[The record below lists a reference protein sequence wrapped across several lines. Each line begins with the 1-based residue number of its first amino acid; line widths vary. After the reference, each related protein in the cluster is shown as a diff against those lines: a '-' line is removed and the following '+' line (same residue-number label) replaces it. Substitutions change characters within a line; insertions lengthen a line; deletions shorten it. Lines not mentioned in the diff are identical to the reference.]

1 MTSTSTNRRLSSSTR
16 RQLVVFG
23 ACCLVISWGLWL
35 VAGLTASDV
44 TASPAI
50 WLFAVGASGPSLAAL
65 VAVLAVRRSDS
76 GLRRRVAPPWLW
88 VPLALVLGA
97 LPAVVAAVMLD
108 PGALGDD
115 VGTTVAASGGLLL
128 FIVTYLIA
136 GPLAEEFGW
145 RGYLQPRLR
154 TRFGI
159 LVTAAVVGTAW
170 ALWHVPLFFLPGTG
184 QEAMGLLT
192 LRGLVFMVTL
202 LPLSVTY
209 LFLSE
214 ALGGGVW
221 AAVLL
226 HFAGNA
232 AGALFPEPSIAG
244 ALVQLVVVIVI
255 AAAAL
260 IAWRRLRAVPFA
272 RQVAAPDAAPDH
284 MREAV

>member
-1 MTSTSTNRRLSSSTR
+1 MTSTSTTRRLSARTR
-16 RQLVVFG
+16 RQLIVFG
-23 ACCLVISWGLWL
+23 TCCLVISWGLWL
-35 VAGLTASDV
+35 VAGLTGTEV
-44 TASPAI
+44 TTSPTI
-50 WLFAVGASGPSLAAL
+50 WLFVIGASGPSLAAL
-65 VAVLAVRRSDS
+65 IAVLVIRRSDP
-76 GLRRRVAPPWLW
+76 GLRRRLAAPWLW

-97 LPAVVAAVMLD
+97 VPALVPALVLD
-108 PGALGDD
+108 PGGFGDD
-115 VGTTVAASGGLLL
+115 VETTVAASGGLLL

-159 LVTAAVVGTAW
+159 LSTAAIVGAAW

-184 QEAMGLLT
+184 QEEMGLLT
-192 LRGLVFMVTL
+192 VRGLVFTVTM

-244 ALVQLVVVIVI
+244 ALIQLLVVIVI
-255 AAAAL
+255 AAVSF
-260 IAWRRLRAVPFA
+260 ITWRRLRSVPFT
-272 RQVAAPDAAPDH
+272 RQVAAPDAAPDQVP
-284 MREAV
+284 EAV

>member
-1 MTSTSTNRRLSSSTR
+1 MSTTNRLSASTR

-35 VAGLTASDV
+35 VAGLTRTDV
-44 TASPAI
+44 TTSPAI
-50 WLFAVGASGPSLAAL
+50 WLFAIGASGPSLAAL
-65 VAVLAVRRSDS
+65 VAVLVVRRGDS
-76 GLRRRVAPPWLW
+76 GLRHRVAAPWLW

-97 LPAVVAAVMLD
+97 APAVAAAAMLD
-108 PGALGDD
+108 PGGLGAD
-115 VGTTVAASGGLLL
+115 VGATVAASGGLLL

-159 LVTAAVVGTAW
+159 LATAAIVGAVW
-170 ALWHVPLFFLPGTG
+170 AVWHVPLFFLPGTG
-184 QEAMGLLT
+184 QEAMGLFT
-192 LRGLVFMVTL
+192 VRGLVFMVTL

-209 LFLSE
+209 LFVSE

-221 AAVLL
+221 SAVLL

-244 ALVQLVVVIVI
+244 ALIQLVVVIVI
-255 AAAAL
+255 AVAAL
-260 IAWRRLRAVPFA
+260 LTWRRLRAVPFA
-272 RQVAAPDAAPDH
+272 RSVAAPDAAPDQV
-284 MREAV
+284 REAV